1 MEARVFNYLTVLRE
15 SHKAS
20 GNNNQTIKVGDIV
33 LIHEYIPLI
42 NCKLAMIEELITGN
56 NGLTRAANLRT
67 ASGWTNRLI
76 VRIYQLEVTAGTRSA
91 DVVAEDE
98 EGKTTDGMEKRE
110 ESEVT
115 LTTTPNTP
123 LVRESAKRAR
133 EQMMKWSKI
142 LSVPP
147 EDVEG

>member
-1 MEARVFNYLTVLRE
+1 
-15 SHKAS
+15 
-20 GNNNQTIKVGDIV
+20 
-33 LIHEYIPLI
+33 
-42 NCKLAMIEELITGN
+42 
-56 NGLTRAANLRT
+56 
-67 ASGWTNRLI
+67 
-76 VRIYQLEVTAGTRSA
+76 
-91 DVVAEDE
+91 
-98 EGKTTDGMEKRE
+98 MEKRE

-115 LTTTPNTP
+115 LTTTSNRP